1 MAPSPS
7 PLALLSRGEASRFI
21 LAGADRGRAERVLS
35 SEKPQLCL
43 RQPGAA
49 LPATPSTPLPLHSS
63 DDPTQ
68 TRRPPPRLQPP
79 IDVASVACVHVGPGL
94 SARGFAGLVSS
105 KARHP
110 TCEPERERRQE
121 QPQEIARPCRF
132 TACGPW
138 WLAGWIG

>member
-49 LPATPSTPLPLHSS
+49 LPATPSTPLPLHSPDGPS
-63 DDPTQ
+63 Q

-79 IDVASVACVHVGPGL
+79 IDVALGRVVC
-94 SARGFAGLVSS
+94 ARCARSLARAGLQVLS
-105 KARHP
+105 HP
-110 TCEPERERRQE
+110 KPGTQH
-121 QPQEIARPCRF
+121 ASLN
-132 TACGPW
+132 ANGAKSN
-138 WLAGWIG
+138 L